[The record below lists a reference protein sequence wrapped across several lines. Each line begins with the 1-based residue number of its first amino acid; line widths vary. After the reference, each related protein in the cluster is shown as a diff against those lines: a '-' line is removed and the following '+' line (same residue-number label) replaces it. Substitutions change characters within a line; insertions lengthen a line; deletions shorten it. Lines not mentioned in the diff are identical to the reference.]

1 MPITLAEAK
10 VGMADKVDQQI
21 VDMFRRS
28 SLLLDRLTF
37 DNAISP
43 GTGGSTLVYGYT
55 QLKTHSTAAVRAIN
69 SEYTANE
76 AKREK
81 KTTQAIIM
89 GGAFEVDRVI
99 QDTSGAIDELV
110 FQADEKIKAT
120 ANFFTHCVINGTAPD
135 TAATGK
141 ATGKATDT
149 AATDK
154 AAGTFDGLNKLLAG
168 SSTEYTATADLSTSE
183 NVTANYNKFLDELD
197 EFISCLDGMPDML
210 IMNRKMLSK
219 LRGIARRAGYYDV
232 TKDDFGRGVETYNGI
247 ALMDAGEYYNG
258 SKTVDIVADT
268 AAGSGTFFTSDIYA
282 VKFGL
287 DAFHGISPTGT
298 KVITSYMPDLTQ
310 PGAVKKGEVELVAG
324 VALKNTLKA
333 GHMKGII
340 TAQKTS

>member
-1 MPITLAEAK
+1 MAITLAEAK
-10 VGMADKVDQQI
+10 VGMADKVDQQV

-55 QLKTHSTAAVRAIN
+55 QLKTPSTAAVRAIN

-89 GGAFEVDRVI
+89 GGSFAVDRVI
-99 QDTSGAIDELV
+99 QNTSGAIDELV

-120 ANFFTHCVINGTAPD
+120 ANFFTNCVINGTQAG
-135 TAATGK
+135 TAAAGK
-141 ATGKATDT
+141 AT
-149 AATDK
+149 
-154 AAGTFDGLNKLLAG
+154 GTFDGLNKLLAG
-168 SSTEYTATADLSTSE
+168 SSTEYTATADLSTSA
-183 NVTANYNKFLDELD
+183 NTDANYNQFLDELD
-197 EFISCLDGMPDML
+197 EFISGLDGMPDML
-210 IMNRKMLSK
+210 LMNRKMLSK
-219 LRGIARRAGYYDV
+219 LRGIARRAGYYES
-232 TKDDFGRGVETYNGI
+232 TKDDFGRVVETYNGI
-247 ALMDAGEYYNG
+247 ELMDAGEFYDG
-258 SKTVDIVADT
+258 SKTVNIIADT
-268 AAGSGTFFTSDIYA
+268 AAAASTFGTSDIYA

-298 KVITSYMPDLTQ
+298 KVITSYMPDLTE
-310 PGAVKKGEVELVAG
+310 PGAVKTGEVELVAG

-340 TAQKTS
+340 TAPKTAAA

>member
-55 QLKTHSTAAVRAIN
+55 QLKTPSTAAVRAIN
-69 SEYTANE
+69 AEYTANE

-120 ANFFTHCVINGTAPD
+120 ANFFTNCVINGTAAG

-141 ATGKATDT
+141 TT
-149 AATDK
+149 
-154 AAGTFDGLNKLLAG
+154 GTFDGLNKLLAN

-183 NVTANYNKFLDELD
+183 NVTANYNQFLDELD
-197 EFISCLDGMPDML
+197 EFISGLDGMPDML
-210 IMNRKMLSK
+210 LMNRKMLSK
-219 LRGIARRAGYYDV
+219 LRGIARRAGYYES
-232 TKDDFGRGVETYNGI
+232 TKDDFGRVVETYNGI
-247 ALMDAGEYYNG
+247 ALMDAGEFYDG
-258 SKTVDIVADT
+258 TKTVDIIADT
-268 AAGSGTFFTSDIYA
+268 AAGSGTFGTSDIYA

-298 KVITSYMPDLTQ
+298 KVITSYMPDLTL

-340 TAQKTS
+340 TAPKTV